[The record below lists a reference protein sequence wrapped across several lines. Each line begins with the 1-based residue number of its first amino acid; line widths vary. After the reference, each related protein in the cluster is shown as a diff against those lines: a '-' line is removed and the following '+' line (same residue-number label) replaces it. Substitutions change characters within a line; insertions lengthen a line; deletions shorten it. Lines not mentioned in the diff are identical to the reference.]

1 MKLLAEITFM
11 LRNGKMKGK
20 VEESKGWNLPNNLHI
35 EGIYSTMFVVLKTS
49 VVPSLF
55 SYSYL
60 TRIGN
65 LPLSW
70 STCGNNMC
78 IRFCSKFSTTENP
91 AKFLLGVFQDHV
103 LLSLLENVFLWKQNE
118 KIWIGNLSY
127 NVHFMS
133 SYDAL
138 IFYLQMYFSKAFQVK

>member
-20 VEESKGWNLPNNLHI
+20 AEESKGWNLPNNLHI

-65 LPLSW
+65 LPLS
-70 STCGNNMC
+70 
-78 IRFCSKFSTTENP
+78 
-91 AKFLLGVFQDHV
+91 
-103 LLSLLENVFLWKQNE
+103 
-118 KIWIGNLSY
+118 
-127 NVHFMS
+127 
-133 SYDAL
+133 
-138 IFYLQMYFSKAFQVK
+138 